1 MGMILIDENLRIV
14 SDADT
19 WIIQENKP
27 VQDEAS
33 KNFGKDAW
41 QNRGYYTRL
50 NLAFEKIYDMK
61 LKNIPYTE
69 LKEFLEE
76 AKRIKAELNKKFDI
90 KAL

>member
-1 MGMILIDENLRIV
+1 MIEIDESIRIV
-14 SDADT
+14 SDSDT
-19 WIIQENKP
+19 WIIQEKKS
-27 VQDEAS
+27 VQDENS
-33 KNFGKDAW
+33 KNFGKEMW

-50 NLAFEKIYDMK
+50 NQAFEKIYDMK
-61 LKNIPYTE
+61 LKKIPNSD

>member
-1 MGMILIDENLRIV
+1 MIVIDENLRIV

-27 VQDEAS
+27 VQDETS

-41 QNRGYYTRL
+41 QNRGYFTRL

-61 LKNIPYTE
+61 LKNIPHTD

-76 AKRIKAELNKKFDI
+76 AKRIKKELNDKFDI

>member
-1 MGMILIDENLRIV
+1 MILIDENLRIV